1 MKLNFLLLFLIGIL
15 SFACSLDKVPKIDS
29 LSNIF
34 SNDIQERNIRPEDS
48 IKYDCDKKKTFFLLY
63 LKEKKSVWV
72 ILPDREFRLNQID
85 ETQNIY
91 TNDIT
96 TLEISPEQTQIKN
109 EKEIL
114 YNQCVEEKEEKDAP

>member
-1 MKLNFLLLFLIGIL
+1 M
-15 SFACSLDKVPKIDS
+15 
-29 LSNIF
+29 
-34 SNDIQERNIRPEDS
+34 
-48 IKYDCDKKKTFFLLY
+48 Y
-63 LKEKKSVWV
+63 LKEKRSVWV

-114 YNQCVEEKEEKDAP
+114 YNQCVEEKDAP